1 MNNKLLR
8 DLMARGV
15 MTRGVITASVNENC
29 KNIAKLLSEKDI
41 SGVCIIGDDGKA
53 VGVISEMDIIKV
65 IGMENWE
72 NMRAE
77 SIMTSNLEKVEPNT
91 TLIEA
96 ANIMRK
102 RHVHRLLILS
112 EGGIGMSQTPIGIL
126 SISDIIREA
135 ARD

>member
-1 MNNKLLR
+1 MNNKLLK
-8 DLMARGV
+8 DIMARGA
-15 MTRGVITASVNENC
+15 MTRGVITASINDKC
-29 KNIAKLLSEKDI
+29 KHIAKLLSEKDI

-77 SIMTSNLEKVEPNT
+77 SIMTSNIEKVEPNT
-91 TLIEA
+91 TLIDA
-96 ANIMRK
+96 AKIMRS

-112 EGGIGMSQTPIGIL
+112 ESGVGISQKPIGIL

-135 ARD
+135 AKD

>member
-8 DLMARGV
+8 DLMARGA